1 MIIFRT
7 YMHFVKLPDQSVVL
21 DANGVVSKACFN
33 EWVATR
39 VVQTSSFDY
48 EKSFQRALTA
58 HLTGSDGRKPFN
70 PEEEVAVLLVVRQ
83 KRTWCVCAGGA
94 EAEASASSTDEARQ
108 RPAFD
113 PLKCTVGQQG
123 FRALGYHERK
133 RHAFSSDFA
142 PSCAPAHHDPSVVW
156 ASGERQEAPAAQ
168 AGMECRKSTPRP
180 HELLTSF
187 PISGLATHHAEEVHA
202 DAMDLEVMVAPSS
215 PLPDTAEDC
224 AFLYMDN
231 EDTENAT

>member
-1 MIIFRT
+1 MLIFRT
-7 YMHFVKLPDQSVVL
+7 YMLFVKLPDQSVVL
-21 DANGVVSKACFN
+21 DASGVVSKACFN

-58 HLTGSDGRKPFN
+58 HLTGSDGRKPFK
-70 PEEEVAVLLVVRQ
+70 PEEEEAVLLVVRQ
-83 KRTWCVCAGGA
+83 KRTWYVCACTYAPDAGQRSA
-94 EAEASASSTDEARQ
+94 FASTRS
-108 RPAFD
+108 
-113 PLKCTVGQQG
+113 TVGQQG

-133 RHAFSSDFA
+133 RQTSMGDLDSARAMMHHDSSDFEE
-142 PSCAPAHHDPSVVW
+142 HHDT
-156 ASGERQEAPAAQ
+156 PAALD
-168 AGMECRKSTPRP
+168 ALACNKPVHRP

-187 PISGLATHHAEEVHA
+187 PTSSLAPHHAEEVHA
-202 DAMDLEVMVAPSS
+202 DAMNLEVMVAPSS
-215 PLPDTAEDC
+215 PLPDMAEDC